1 MAEGILGL
9 GSGQAASLNQD
20 LIDKLKAA
28 EKKARVD
35 PIETNIENIAKEK
48 ETFANIEL
56 KLNELLDTIKPFDLF
71 VSGGVN
77 AFTQKAATTSGS
89 SVSFDAVDSSKLTNG
104 ITSVNIDT
112 IAQKDVYQ
120 SNSVLEADKD
130 TLGDIGSL
138 SIKIGTETHTFNTA
152 DYATYDELAT
162 AINLKEGV
170 NASFEEVGTGSYRM
184 VLKSSESGIAN
195 KLEITGAAS
204 QALGFTTDGTAIN
217 ATNHILTATDMKA
230 FVDGIEYNVSSN
242 VLNVDGLKITA
253 KETGVS
259 TINVSDDKAQI
270 ATQMQN
276 FVTKYNELIGV
287 IDAEINGADSEI
299 NDKSA
304 LRDVISQIK
313 DKLFGQYGE
322 NDDKSIFNYG
332 FSLDKNGLISL
343 DNTKFTDAL
352 ENNIDELKDM
362 FIGSASKEGLGT
374 QLKST
379 IDELQFTGGVI
390 STYNSSMVR
399 REETLKED
407 KTKAEESLDSKYQQL
422 ATQFGAYGA
431 IINQFEAQFSGLKLM
446 IQQSTAK

>member
-1 MAEGILGL
+1 MAEGVLGL

-35 PIETNIENIAKEK
+35 PIETNIETITKEK
-48 ETFANIEL
+48 EVFANIEV
-56 KLNELLDTIKPFDLF
+56 KINELLDAIKPFDLF
-71 VSGGVN
+71 IAGGVN

-104 ITSVNIDT
+104 VTSVNIDT

-120 SNSVLEADKD
+120 SNTVLAVDKD
-130 TLGDIGSL
+130 TLGDIGTL
-138 SIKIGTETHTFNTA
+138 SIKIGADTHDFNTA
-152 DYATYDELAT
+152 DYATYDELTT
-162 AINLKEGV
+162 AINLKAGV

-184 VLKSSESGIAN
+184 VLKSSESGLAN
-195 KLEITGAAS
+195 KLEISGAAS
-204 QALGFTTDGTAIN
+204 QALGFTTDGTTIN

-253 KETGVS
+253 KETGIS
-259 TINVSDDKAQI
+259 TINVSDDQAQI
-270 ATQMQN
+270 TTQMQN

-287 IDAEINGADSEI
+287 IDAEINGADSAI

-304 LRDVISQIK
+304 LRDVVSQIK
-313 DKLFGQYGE
+313 DKLFGQYGST
-322 NDDKSIFNYG
+322 DDKSIFNFG
-332 FSLDKNGLISL
+332 FSLDKNGLMSL
-343 DNTKFTDAL
+343 DSTKFSAAL

-362 FIGSASKEGLGT
+362 FIGTAAKEGLGT

-379 IDELQFTGGVI
+379 IDELKFTGGVI
-390 STYNSSMVR
+390 STYNSTMLK

-407 KTKAEESLDSKYQQL
+407 KTKAEESLDDKYKQL
-422 ATQFGAYGA
+422 ASQFGAYGA

>member
-1 MAEGILGL
+1 MAEGVLGL

-35 PIETNIENIAKEK
+35 PIETNIETITKEK
-48 ETFANIEL
+48 EVFANIEV
-56 KLNELLDTIKPFDLF
+56 KINELLDAIKPFDLF
-71 VSGGVN
+71 IAGGVN

-104 ITSVNIDT
+104 VTSVNIDT

-120 SNSVLEADKD
+120 SNTVLAADKD
-130 TLGDIGSL
+130 TLGDIGTL
-138 SIKIGTETHTFNTA
+138 SIKIGADTHDFNTA
-152 DYATYDELAT
+152 DYATYDELTT
-162 AINLKEGV
+162 AINLKAGV

-184 VLKSSESGIAN
+184 VLKSSESGLAN
-195 KLEITGAAS
+195 KLEISGAAS
-204 QALGFTTDGTAIN
+204 QALGFTTDGTTIN

-253 KETGVS
+253 KETGIS
-259 TINVSDDKAQI
+259 TINVSDDQAQI
-270 ATQMQN
+270 TTQMQN

-287 IDAEINGADSEI
+287 IDAEINGADSAI

-304 LRDVISQIK
+304 LRDVVSQIK
-313 DKLFGQYGE
+313 DKLFGQYGST
-322 NDDKSIFNYG
+322 DDKSIFNFG
-332 FSLDKNGLISL
+332 FSLDKNGLMSL
-343 DNTKFTDAL
+343 DSTKFSAAL

-362 FIGSASKEGLGT
+362 FIGTAAKEGLGT

-379 IDELQFTGGVI
+379 IDELKFTGGVI
-390 STYNSSMVR
+390 STYNSTMLK

-407 KTKAEESLDSKYQQL
+407 KTKAEESLDDKYKQL
-422 ATQFGAYGA
+422 ASQFGAYGA